1 MPMWSWN
8 SVERNETITIRRS
21 RLAARM
27 GALLGSS
34 LLATAC
40 LGDNEKSVPTEP
52 GAGGPLA
59 VAASAGVKT
68 ERPAQLVPLA
78 PGVVVDPI
86 LSTGDIVGGY
96 QMSGIPDGL
105 GAYKTGNTIQLFM
118 NHELD
123 RTFPVA
129 LNPGSDARISHLTL
143 NPDTRGVIEGSY
155 PFTGNETFTRFCAS
169 TLAKLGGTHW
179 YFTGEETNS
188 SGHLGSSIA
197 LNVETGT
204 WVETPHFGKMQ
215 HENVVPLEGLSK
227 AVLITTDDDFTAGVP
242 SYLYA
247 YIANSKKF
255 EDAIANDGDLYVW
268 RADDPAA
275 TPAAMTKDRPT
286 IAGHFVAVSDAAAM
300 LSPSA
305 LKAESA
311 SKNAAQFI
319 RLEDAVASRKKAG
332 LFYFA
337 DTGKLG
343 SYDVRGRIYQMQ
355 IDKHDPTRATL
366 TLLLSG
372 GQDDDI
378 YNPDNLGISE
388 HSLVI
393 QEDRNSEFR
402 DAPFSGGYSRV
413 LVYNLD
419 TGTLRS
425 VARVNTPAP
434 LRPGTWE
441 SSGAIYA
448 DKLLGKDWWLV
459 DVQAHDVPAP
469 QPNSTLVPDTGIG
482 EDGQLLAIKIPNS

>member
-1 MPMWSWN
+1 MRTHGLIVPFIL
-8 SVERNETITIRRS
+8 V
-21 RLAARM
+21 
-27 GALLGSS
+27 GGS
-34 LLATAC
+34 LLAAGC
-40 LGDNEKSVPTEP
+40 AGEKAVPTELESP
-52 GAGGPLA
+52 GGALA
-59 VAASAGVKT
+59 AAASGFKT
-68 ERPAQLVPLA
+68 AKPSYLVPTA

-86 LSTGDIVGGY
+86 LSTGDVVGLY

-105 GAYKTGNTIQLFM
+105 GAYKTGNTIQVFM

-123 RTFPVA
+123 RTFPP
-129 LNPGSDARISHLTL
+129 LNPGSDARISRLVL

-155 PFTGNETFTRFCAS
+155 PFTGLENFTRFCAA
-169 TLAKLGGTHW
+169 TLAQLGGTHW

-188 SGHLGSSIA
+188 SGHFGSSIA
-197 LNVETGT
+197 MNAETGS

-227 AVLITTDDDFTAGVP
+227 AVLVTTDDDFTIGVP

-268 RADDPAA
+268 RADDPAQ
-275 TPAAMTKDRPT
+275 TPEAMTKGQSV
-286 IAGHFVAVSDAAAM
+286 AGHFVAVSDAAAVA
-300 LSPSA
+300 SPAS

-311 SKNAAQFI
+311 SKNAARFI
-319 RLEDAVASRKKAG
+319 RMEDAVASEKEAG

-337 DTGKLG
+337 DTGKTP
-343 SYDVRGRIYQMQ
+343 SYDPRGRVYQMQ
-355 IDKHDPTRATL
+355 VDKHDPTVATL

-372 GQDDDI
+372 GQGDDI
-378 YNPDNLGISE
+378 YNPDNLGISR

-402 DAPFSGGYSRV
+402 DAGFSGGYGRI
-413 LVYNLD
+413 LVYDLD

-425 VARVNTPAP
+425 VARVNTPPP

-441 SSGAIYA
+441 SSGAVYA

-459 DVQAHDVPAP
+459 DVQAHDVVAP
-469 QPNSTLVPDTGIG
+469 QPGPSLAPNSATG
-482 EDGQLLAIKIPNS
+482 EDGQLLAIRIPNS

>member
-1 MPMWSWN
+1 MRTHGLIVAFILMGG
-8 SVERNETITIRRS
+8 SV
-21 RLAARM
+21 LAA
-27 GALLGSS
+27 GCAG
-34 LLATAC
+34 
-40 LGDNEKSVPTEP
+40 EKSLPTESESPGGVLAAAPSGFKTAKPSYLVPT
-52 GAGGPLA
+52 
-59 VAASAGVKT
+59 
-68 ERPAQLVPLA
+68 A

-86 LSTGDIVGGY
+86 LSTGDVIGSY

-123 RTFPVA
+123 RTFPA
-129 LNPGSDARISHLTL
+129 PPLNPGSDARISHLTL
-143 NPDTRGVIEGSY
+143 NPDTRGVIEGRY
-155 PFTGNETFTRFCAS
+155 PFTGLENFTRFCAS

-188 SGHLGSSIA
+188 SGHFGSSIA
-197 LNVETGT
+197 MNVETGS
-204 WVETPHFGKMQ
+204 WVETPHFGKLQ
-215 HENVVPLEGLSK
+215 HENVVPLEGLSS
-227 AVLITTDDDFTAGVP
+227 AVLITTDDDFTTGVP

-255 EDAIANDGDLYVW
+255 EDAIANHGDLYVW
-268 RADDPAA
+268 RADNPAE
-275 TPAAMTKDRPT
+275 TPAAMAKGQS
-286 IAGHFVAVSDAAAM
+286 IAGHFVAVSDAAAVA
-300 LSPSA
+300 SPAS

-319 RLEDAVASRKKAG
+319 RMEDAVASQKEAG

-337 DTGKLG
+337 DTGKTP
-343 SYDVRGRIYQMQ
+343 SYDPRGRIYQMQ
-355 IDKHDPTRATL
+355 VDKHDPTVATL

-372 GQDDDI
+372 GQGDDI
-378 YNPDNLGISE
+378 YNPDNLGTSE
-388 HSLVI
+388 HLLVI

-402 DAPFSGGYSRV
+402 DAAFSGGYGRM
-413 LVYNLD
+413 LVYDLR

-425 VARVNTPAP
+425 VARVNTPPP

-459 DVQAHDVPAP
+459 DVQAHEVVAP
-469 QPNSTLVPDTGIG
+469 QPGPSLAPNSATG